1 MKTSDREKIIILSF
15 TLVVVMLGFG
25 MVIPIFPFY
34 IEHLGASGSELGL
47 LVATSALLEFLFAPV
62 WGGVSDRIGR
72 KPVLMLGML
81 GYALSSL
88 LFGLSTQLWMLFASR
103 ALSGILSSATLATAL
118 AYIGD
123 STSEEDRGGGMGIL
137 GAAMAL
143 GVILGPGLG
152 GWLAGESLST
162 PFFFA
167 AGLSLVS
174 LLLILFLLPESLPV
188 EARQPFDPSTGLR
201 AGLAQDKRTEGK
213 VSTVQLGE
221 LWPALFSP
229 IGVLLLMVSLFSF
242 ALTNFEAIF
251 GLYALEKFGYGP
263 ERVGAIL
270 MVVAIVSTVGK
281 GALTGPATKRWGE
294 AMVIKVSLLAGSVGF
309 AVLLLANTYVTILL
323 ATGFF
328 ILSKTLLRPA
338 AFSLISKRATPST
351 ALRPFDGVYPEQS
364 RRAQGR
370 LGSGQGSGHRLGQGV
385 AMGLSNS
392 FMSLGRIAGPIWA
405 GFIFDVNVN
414 YPYLS
419 GSVIMFIGFLI
430 SLVWVSQGGKETTGA
445 ELRPAAD

>member
-1 MKTSDREKIIILSF
+1 MKTSNRKVIILSF

-34 IEHLGASGSELGL
+34 IEELGAGGSELGL

-62 WGGVSDRIGR
+62 WGGVSDRTGR

-81 GYALSSL
+81 GYGLSLL
-88 LFGLSTQLWMLFASR
+88 LFGLATQLWMLFASR

-118 AYIGD
+118 AYVGD
-123 STSEEDRGGGMGIL
+123 STSEEDRGGGMGTL

-152 GWLAGESLST
+152 GWLASDSLSA
-162 PFFFA
+162 PFFIA
-167 AGLSLVS
+167 AGLSLFS
-174 LLLILFLLPESLPV
+174 LLLILLLLPESLPP
-188 EARQPFDPSTGLR
+188 EARQGTD
-201 AGLAQDKRTEGK
+201 GK
-213 VSTVQLGE
+213 VSTVQFGE
-221 LWPALFSP
+221 LRRGLFSP
-229 IGVLLLMVSLFSF
+229 IGVLLFMVSLFSF
-242 ALTNFEAIF
+242 ALTNFEAVF

-263 ERVGAIL
+263 ERVGTIL
-270 MVVAIVSTVGK
+270 VVVAVVSTVGK

-294 AMVIKVSLLAGSVGF
+294 ATVIKASLLAGSIGF
-309 AVLLLANTYVTILL
+309 VVLVLANTYVTILL

-351 ALRPFDGVYPEQS
+351 RRPRSPRS
-364 RRAQGR
+364 R
-370 LGSGQGSGHRLGQGV
+370 SGQAGQAGSGHRVGQGM

-405 GFIFDVNVN
+405 GLIFDVNVN

-419 GSVIMFIGFLI
+419 GAAIMFVGFLI
-430 SLVWVSQGGKETTGA
+430 SLVWVSQGRKETPNAG
-445 ELRPAAD
+445 LRPAAD